1 MPMTVFMRSL
11 FIAFALLFATA
22 TPSFAAEPA
31 VYTSWNNNL
40 AIGGYDTVSFFS
52 GKPVEGKSEFTYTYK
67 GAQWQFSTQG
77 NLELFKTNPTAFAPQ
92 YGGYCAWA
100 VAQGK
105 LAKGSPKHWKVE
117 DGKLY
122 VNFNGRIQRRWEKD
136 IPGFI
141 ATANTQWPSILED

>member
-1 MPMTVFMRSL
+1 MRSL

-77 NLELFKTNPTAFAPQ
+77 NLELFKT
-92 YGGYCAWA
+92 
-100 VAQGK
+100 
-105 LAKGSPKHWKVE
+105 
-117 DGKLY
+117 
-122 VNFNGRIQRRWEKD
+122 
-136 IPGFI
+136 
-141 ATANTQWPSILED
+141 LEG